1 MSLKTLAIVTTYL
14 NLKFCEPELPRHNAI
29 KIKYRNK
36 VDVEAD
42 IK

>member
-1 MSLKTLAIVTTYL
+1 MNLKTLAIVTTYL
-14 NLKFCEPELPRHNAI
+14 CEPEFPRHNAI